1 MNFRTNVIPEDI
13 KHVRSITESTKF
25 FYDHEVDVAVS
36 LVEEALKDGEEA
48 LYHFLFVED
57 NNKTIGYTSYGE
69 IPCTKGRY
77 DVYWIVVSDEYRGKG
92 IGKLLLKETENQII
106 ILGGE
111 IAYLETSSQEKYIPT
126 CKFYENL
133 LYHKEA
139 VIKDFYTNDDDKII
153 YSKRLQKI

>member
-1 MNFRTNVIPEDI
+1 
-13 KHVRSITESTKF
+13 
-25 FYDHEVDVAVS
+25 
-36 LVEEALKDGEEA
+36 
-48 LYHFLFVED
+48 
-57 NNKTIGYTSYGE
+57 
-69 IPCTKGRY
+69 
-77 DVYWIVVSDEYRGKG
+77 VSDEYRGKG